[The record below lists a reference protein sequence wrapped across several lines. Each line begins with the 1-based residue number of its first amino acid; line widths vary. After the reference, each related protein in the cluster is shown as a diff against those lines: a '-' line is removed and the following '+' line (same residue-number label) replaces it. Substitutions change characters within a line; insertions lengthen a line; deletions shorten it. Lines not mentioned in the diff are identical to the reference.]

1 MRCLITVIDLF
12 QDSLLTIF
20 SFQLPSSPFMIDMEF
35 SSSCTPRLLVLAIS
49 VGSVVRMFDVIW

>member
-12 QDSLLTIF
+12 QDVLLTIF
-20 SFQLPSSPFMIDMEF
+20 LFSYHSSPFMIDMEF

-49 VGSVVRMFDVIW
+49 VGSVVRT